1 MRQIKR
7 RRRSGCAVPDF
18 FFFFFNSFCFVHLLG
33 WGTLRRIIGGGDAI
47 PDAPFVLV
55 TAKCKMGGGKSAT
68 FRERRRARE
77 TNGKRRRHLSASKG
91 PEVVAWIS
99 SRAYFCIF
107 QQQQTNGKR
116 RRHLGASPC
125 TSFPTVALLDFASF
139 SLNCNFKGTAVLSS
153 RRIF

>member
-1 MRQIKR
+1 MLSLIFC
-7 RRRSGCAVPDF
+7 SSF
-18 FFFFFNSFCFVHLLG
+18 FLRICWVG
-33 WGTLRRIIGGGDAI
+33 GTLRRIIGGGDAI

-99 SRAYFCIF
+99 SRTYFCIS

-125 TSFPTVALLDFASF
+125 TSFLTVALLDVARYLIQEYVPRFHGFAI
-139 SLNCNFKGTAVLSS
+139 FKELQC
-153 RRIF
+153 